1 MTSFMVFGGRIDAY
15 VGKMKAVRQL
25 WKKNLLV
32 QPRADL
38 ISLRACDRKCIVTAS
53 PPSTCRA
60 AMTSSVNA
68 EGKFKFVACR

>member
-15 VGKMKAVRQL
+15 LGKMKAVRQL
-25 WKKNLLV
+25 WEENLLA

-38 ISLRACDRKCIVTAS
+38 DSWRACERTCDLTAS
-53 PPSTCRA
+53 PPSICRS

-68 EGKFKFVACR
+68 EGKFNVLTCS

>member
-15 VGKMKAVRQL
+15 LGKMKAVRQL
-25 WKKNLLV
+25 WEENLLA

-38 ISLRACDRKCIVTAS
+38 DSWRACDRKCDFTAS
-53 PPSTCRA
+53 PPSTCRS

-68 EGKFKFVACR
+68 EGKFNLLTCR